1 MLFRLCKFTP
11 SVILLLSTQAFA
23 AGTTSIQYSLVSLG
37 GNAYRYIYSITN
49 NGSSGAPVQLFDI
62 LFDTSLYQES
72 SLQIVT
78 PSSLHSQWSEVLLA
92 GVPPA
97 IPAAYDALALQGGV
111 AAGTTV
117 TGFSVQFTWLG
128 PGVPGAQPF
137 QIYDPQTFQ
146 LTQSGQTSSSS
157 SVSVPAASTLS
168 LILLGVGLVL
178 AVAYWM
184 RMQDRDDPASHVCI
198 E

>member
-1 MLFRLCKFTP
+1 MLLRLCKFTP
-11 SVILLLSTQAFA
+11 IAILLLSTQAFA
-23 AGTTSIQYSLVSLG
+23 AGTTTIQYSLVPLG
-37 GNAYRYIYSITN
+37 GNVYRYIYSITN
-49 NGSSGAPVQLFDI
+49 NGSVEDGAPIQLFDT

-78 PSSLHSQWSEVLLA
+78 PSSLHSQWSEVLLS

-97 IPAAYDALALQGGV
+97 IPAAYDALALQGGI

-128 PGVPGAQPF
+128 PGVPGVQPF
-137 QIYDPQTFQ
+137 QIYDPTSFQ
-146 LTQSGQTSSSS
+146 LVQSGQTSSSS
-157 SVSVPAASTLS
+157 LSVPAASTLS

-178 AVAYWM
+178 TVAYWM
-184 RMQDRDDPASHVCI
+184 RMQDKATPQATSR
-198 E
+198 